1 VALGFY
7 GELSKTE
14 SHSMSIRILLVEDFE
29 PWRRF
34 VHSIVQEQPK
44 LQIIGEVSDGLA
56 AVDEAAKLKP
66 DLILLDIGLPMLDG
80 IAAARKIRK
89 IAPKSRILFLSQE
102 FSAEVGREALK
113 FGAGFV
119 VKSDAFREL
128 LPAINAVI
136 LPYLSSEI
144 RG

>member
-1 VALGFY
+1 VDERKLFCPFVFLEDNSGRKKA
-7 GELSKTE
+7 S
-14 SHSMSIRILLVEDFE
+14 SRLLKKCSLDTLF
-29 PWRRF
+29 
-34 VHSIVQEQPK
+34 QQPAK

-136 LPYLSSEI
+136 LPYLSSKI